1 MNIKS
6 VATNKAPAAIGP
18 YSQALVVSG
27 VVFCSGQI
35 ALIPGTSGLV
45 KGGVKEQTIQVLE
58 NLRHVLNE
66 AGSSPGRVLKT
77 TIFLKDLNDFAIM
90 NEVYAEFFGD
100 HRPARATVEVARLPK
115 DALVEIDCTALTD
128 DRE

>member
-1 MNIKS
+1 MNITPVS
-6 VATNKAPAAIGP
+6 TPNAPAAIGP
-18 YSQALVVSG
+18 YSQAVTVAG

-35 ALIPGTSGLV
+35 ALVPGTPNLV
-45 KGGVKEQTIQVLE
+45 EGGVKEQAVQVLE
-58 NLRHVLNE
+58 NLRHVLAA

-77 TIFLKDLNDFAIM
+77 TIFLKDLNDFGIV
-90 NEVYAEFFGD
+90 NEVYGAFFGD

-128 DRE
+128 DRD